1 MKILVAVDGSKHSL
15 AAVRTVINHAEW
27 YRERPNVELVTVHLP
42 VPSFHNMS
50 VVVSKPQI
58 ERYYQDEGESRMAE
72 ARRRLTA
79 AGIPCTQRVLVGP
92 VAERIVEHAVQTR
105 CDLICMGS
113 RGLGDL
119 GRALLGSVATKVLH
133 LAKVPVLLVKERS
146 KS

>member
-1 MKILVAVDGSKHSL
+1 MKILLAVDGSKHSL
-15 AAVRTVINHAEW
+15 AAVQALIRHADW
-27 YRERPNVELVTVHLP
+27 YRERPSVEVVTVHLP

-50 VVVSKPQI
+50 VVISKPQI
-58 ERYYQDEGESRMAE
+58 ERYYREEGELRMAE
-72 ARRRLTA
+72 AGQKLAA

-92 VAERIVEHAVQTR
+92 VAERIIEHAAQTR

-113 RGLGDL
+113 RGLGNI

-133 LAKVPVLLVKERS
+133 LAKVPVLLANERS